1 VTYFLASIPS
11 PPRGVWHLGPIAL
24 RAYALFII
32 VGIIVGVVWGSR
44 RYVARGGRPG
54 RIADLAVFAVPFGLV
69 GGRLYHVITDHELYF
84 GAGRNPWR
92 AFAIW
97 EGGLGI
103 WGAVALGAVGIWLG
117 CRHYKVPMAPVV
129 DSLAPGLVLA
139 QAIGRLGNYFN
150 QELFGSPT
158 TLPWGLQVF
167 LRTPD
172 GVAGSQTMCAAAGAA
187 PEFPTDYLKATPEVL
202 CGTYHPTF
210 LYELIWNLL
219 VLALIVWADRRF
231 RLGGGRVFGLYVAA
245 YTAGR
250 AWIEALRIDPARTR
264 VFGLRVNI
272 VVSIVIF
279 LLAIAFLLWRR
290 TIGREDPA
298 AVEGP
303 ERRSDPDRD
312 QDRRQS
318 AADESAADA
327 DADADA
333 VDEGIPVTGTSAD
346 TGLDVEVTPDT
357 DVNADPVVTAD
368 PEPARQPAADPAVAD
383 KNP

>member
-1 VTYFLASIPS
+1 MIHHLASFPS
-11 PPRGVWHLGPIAL
+11 PPRGVWYLGPIAL

-32 VGIIVGVVWGSR
+32 VGIIIGVLWGSR

-54 RIADLAVFAVPFGLV
+54 RIADIAVFAVPFGLV

-103 WGAVALGAVGIWLG
+103 WGAVALGAFGIWLG
-117 CRHYKVPMAPVV
+117 CRYYKIPMAPVV
-129 DSLAPGLVLA
+129 DALAPGLVLA

-158 TLPWGLQVF
+158 TLPWALKVF
-167 LRTPD
+167 LRTPG
-172 GVAGSQTMCAAAGAA
+172 GVAGSQAMCDAAGAA
-187 PEFPTDYLKATPEVL
+187 PEFPTEYIKATPEVL

-231 RLGGGRVFGLYVAA
+231 RLGGGRVFGLYVVG

-279 LLAIAFLLWRR
+279 VLGVAFLIWRR
-290 TIGREDPA
+290 RVGREDPA
-298 AVEGP
+298 TVVGP
-303 ERRSDPDRD
+303 ERRGDAAPTDVVGDPVAVGPASEVDD
-312 QDRRQS
+312 
-318 AADESAADA
+318 DA
-327 DADADA
+327 DRTA
-333 VDEGIPVTGTSAD
+333 V
-346 TGLDVEVTPDT
+346 
-357 DVNADPVVTAD
+357 
-368 PEPARQPAADPAVAD
+368 AVAD
-383 KNP
+383 VDGADVHAGRVGAESESADHRPVATDNPVADDKGHL